1 MEKEKKLE
9 QVLKTELKAESER
22 ILEEMASDDSLK
34 DVFLPEGMEHSL
46 KKGIQELEEAR
57 ASYERLSDEDKA
69 ALRLGREMLALGR
82 DTADT
87 DVSEEDYAAP
97 AFSGKI
103 TRFRKKSRKAVALA
117 FIAASMVLA
126 VGMTS
131 IGGAPFLIEIGHQI
145 IGGKEETKVDSG
157 REGESERNTDVSEE
171 DKAYEGIK
179 EKFSITPVR
188 LQYLPDETEFLDC
201 EIDEDLVMGCILY
214 QCGKDVIEYQIVLNY
229 QNAAHSY
236 GVEDQTIKAYD
247 MQIGSQVVH
256 IKQHMVSEDRYAY
269 TAEFEYKNVFYTIN
283 SMIEKAEFEKII
295 KNLYFF

>member
-87 DVSEEDYAAP
+87 DVSEEDYTAP

-145 IGGKEETKVDSG
+145 IGGKEETKVDNE
-157 REGESERNTDVSEE
+157 REGGDKRKEDIDQQDKFYQELKEE
-171 DKAYEGIK
+171 FG
-179 EKFSITPVR
+179 FTPVR
-188 LQYLPDETEFLDC
+188 LEYLPTGAEFLDY
-201 EIDEDLVMGCILY
+201 EIDEKLMRGCILY
-214 QCGKDVIEYQIVLNY
+214 QCGEDVIEYQVVMNY
-229 QNAAHSY
+229 QSASHSY
-236 GVEDQTIKAYD
+236 GVEDCTVDEYDLQVGSQTIH
-247 MQIGSQVVH
+247 V
-256 IKQHMVSEDRYAY
+256 KQRLVEDENYVN
-269 TAEFEYKNVFYTIN
+269 TAEFEYKKAFYTIN
-283 SMIEKAEFEKII
+283 SMVEKT
-295 KNLYFF
+295 